1 MESITYMDT
10 TTMSMLLAMVGP
22 QGWAKLPTGILRS
35 IIHLLSC
42 TTHVVA
48 FISTCLNW
56 RAAFMEAKPSLCK
69 LLPPLMI
76 RSCAQLSN
84 DAHSEVHHAWQLQL
98 MDPGNPSLRFHC
110 PVPATIP
117 PGMEFVGCSYGH
129 AIFAD
134 LSVSEM
140 GGNITM
146 IDVFTGVQVSSP
158 PCPELAKAAAY
169 HFDYN
174 DLLCC
179 TLTTPISS
187 PKACLLVGTRNIVG
201 WLLDWRIGR
210 DDWQHAT
217 TDHGGL
223 GPINQIVAFKDKII
237 VLDWGLASTPCT
249 WMTPSLA

>member
-1 MESITYMDT
+1 
-10 TTMSMLLAMVGP
+10 
-22 QGWAKLPTGILRS
+22 
-35 IIHLLSC
+35 
-42 TTHVVA
+42 
-48 FISTCLNW
+48 
-56 RAAFMEAKPSLCK
+56 MEAKPSLCK

-84 DAHSEVHHAWQLQL
+84 DAHSGVHHAWQLQL
-98 MDPGNPSLRFHC
+98 MDPANPSLRFHR

-134 LSVSEM
+134 LLVSET

-169 HFDYN
+169 RFDY
-174 DLLCC
+174 
-179 TLTTPISS
+179 IVHSS
-187 PKACLLVGTRNIVG
+187 NIIAKACLLVSTRNIVG
-201 WLLDWRIGR
+201 QLLVWRIGR

-217 TDHGGL
+217 TDPGGL
-223 GPINQIVAFKDKII
+223 GPIDQIVAFQDKII
-237 VLDWGLASTPCT
+237 ALDWDL
-249 WMTPSLA
+249 SLYTVHLDDAELGMSIRPLLIVEENDGGMVNNDELLNPQLVRGGVWRQARLGCLVDF